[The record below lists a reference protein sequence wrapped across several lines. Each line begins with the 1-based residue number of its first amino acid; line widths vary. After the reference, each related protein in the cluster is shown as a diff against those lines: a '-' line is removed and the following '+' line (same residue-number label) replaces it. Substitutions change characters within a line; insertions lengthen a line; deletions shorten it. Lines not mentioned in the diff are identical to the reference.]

1 MTAAKLRTQTLGL
14 PRTVARCWGSS
25 ALPES
30 WRPSV
35 DYVSAARLGLVG
47 RAVFAL
53 AADVPAL
60 AAASAESEA
69 RP

>member
-14 PRTVARCWGSS
+14 PRTVARCWPG
-25 ALPES
+25 AGLPEA

-47 RAVFAL
+47 RAAFAL

-60 AAASAESEA
+60 AVAEGSQ
-69 RP
+69 P

>member
-1 MTAAKLRTQTLGL
+1 MTKLRTQTQGL
-14 PRTVARCWGSS
+14 PLTVARCHPSV
-25 ALPES
+25 ALPAS
-30 WRPSV
+30 WRPRV

-47 RAVFAL
+47 RAAFAL

-60 AAASAESEA
+60 AAAEGP